1 MTKVQGDFEVA
12 LVLVAGGLGGSWRLA
27 FVNERGGIFESC
39 MNGTFFDRVFRLV
52 QADELSYDEHFM
64 DAAELLMEYRYR
76 PQGRGQRVLG

>member
-1 MTKVQGDFEVA
+1 MGVR
-12 LVLVAGGLGGSWRLA
+12 AGTFSRDP
-27 FVNERGGIFESC
+27 SC
-39 MNGTFFDRVFRLV
+39 FFDRVFRLV

>member
-1 MTKVQGDFEVA
+1 
-12 LVLVAGGLGGSWRLA
+12 
-27 FVNERGGIFESC
+27 

>member
-1 MTKVQGDFEVA
+1 M
-12 LVLVAGGLGGSWRLA
+12 A

-39 MNGTFFDRVFRLV
+39 MNGDFFDRVFRLV